1 MLEKQLFWKSPHDSH
16 TFWLFAVHGRGMAPH
31 CFRWLANI
39 CFSPCA
45 GIIFLDFIFHG
56 WLVAM
61 RKACG
66 YLRKC
71 VSHPAWGSHVG
82 FRCSIG
88 ELLRCGSLEISLENT
103 AKHIVR
109 YANWG
114 LPVHTSRVPSWP
126 FSLSFLNTSQGGK
139 KRSTWLTRTWG
150 CRSIVR
156 VYQVDLFFSA
166 FKIIDTRLAHH
177 RNVQI
182 MSRKAHKKGQLGSL
196 ELWATTHEFA

>member
-1 MLEKQLFWKSPHDSH
+1 MKTCVLALEVLQTWQM
-16 TFWLFAVHGRGMAPH
+16 W
-31 CFRWLANI
+31 
-39 CFSPCA
+39 SPCFV
-45 GIIFLDFIFHG
+45 GSIICCCWPAPWGRQFRFFQHLCGGNAWKTAFLNISTWLTYFLTVCCARARHGAPLFSMTCKYLLLTLRGDHLFFFIFHG

-88 ELLRCGSLEISLENT
+88 ELLLCGSLEISLENK

-114 LPVHTSRVPSWP
+114 LPVHTWHVLSWP

-139 KRSTWLTRTWG
+139 K
-150 CRSIVR
+150 
-156 VYQVDLFFSA
+156 
-166 FKIIDTRLAHH
+166 
-177 RNVQI
+177 
-182 MSRKAHKKGQLGSL
+182 GQLGL
-196 ELWATTHEFA
+196 RELGAAGP